1 MNRKVVHIFLAAL
14 VLVMIPGN
22 SEAKKQKKLSSP
34 NAVVATDSLAVQ
46 VPDSLKV
53 NADSLSFNFNADS
66 VSRRILPAPADS
78 TDLMPVFSDE
88 YLDTVKMKKA
98 KSINDYTMI
107 GIQYGVALNQM
118 RFNPSKRQGMLMSP
132 YNFGILY
139 TRYGKM
145 FGYMPYFGFQTGI
158 LFGQE
163 GYTFKKDKETGEY
176 KESVDGA
183 TKATYNLIEVPLLA
197 HLHID
202 VWHLKLIVNLGLYA
216 GYRMSVEREGEYLD
230 PKYATTFY
238 DYDRRFDYGAKA
250 GAGIGLILD
259 PIEFHIQATYRASLG
274 SLYKPNY
281 YSEYYYRFAYPSDI
295 LISAGIHVQLT
306 KRTGKTKA
314 ALRKE
319 AKALIYNDSEDSGP
333 DRLH

>member
-1 MNRKVVHIFLAAL
+1 MSRKIICIIFASLFTCL
-14 VLVMIPGN
+14 VPIN
-22 SEAKKQKKLSSP
+22 SEARKQKKALSDST
-34 NAVVATDSLAVQ
+34 AVSVADTSRLEVAADSIAGRLDSLAAASLDSIDL
-46 VPDSLKV
+46 VPL
-53 NADSLSFNFNADS
+53 
-66 VSRRILPAPADS
+66 
-78 TDLMPVFSDE
+78 FSDE

-107 GIQYGVALNQM
+107 GVQYGVSLSQM
-118 RFNPSKRQGMLMSP
+118 RFNPTKRQGMLISP
-132 YNFGILY
+132 YNFGITY

-145 FGYMPYFGFQTGI
+145 FGYMPYFGFQTGV
-158 LFGQE
+158 LFGQD
-163 GYTFKKDKETGEY
+163 GYIFKKNKETGDY
-176 KESVDGA
+176 NESVDGA
-183 TKATYNLIEVPLLA
+183 TKAVYSYAEVPLLA

-216 GYRMSVEREGEYLD
+216 AYRLEVEREGERLD
-230 PKYATTFY
+230 PQYANTFY

-274 SLYKPNY
+274 SLYRPNY

-295 LISAGIHVQLT
+295 LITAGIHIQLT

-314 ALRKE
+314 ALKKE
-319 AKALIYNDSEDSGP
+319 AKALIYNDQENSGAN
-333 DRLH
+333 R

>member
-1 MNRKVVHIFLAAL
+1 MSRKIICIIFASLFTCL
-14 VLVMIPGN
+14 VPIN
-22 SEAKKQKKLSSP
+22 SEARKQKKALSDST
-34 NAVVATDSLAVQ
+34 AVSVSDTSRLEVAADSIAGRLDSLTAASLDSIDL
-46 VPDSLKV
+46 VPL
-53 NADSLSFNFNADS
+53 
-66 VSRRILPAPADS
+66 
-78 TDLMPVFSDE
+78 FSDE

-107 GIQYGVALNQM
+107 GVQYGVSLSQM
-118 RFNPSKRQGMLMSP
+118 RFNPTKRQGMLILP
-132 YNFGILY
+132 YNFGITY

-145 FGYMPYFGFQTGI
+145 FGYMPYFGFQTGV
-158 LFGQE
+158 LFGQD
-163 GYTFKKDKETGEY
+163 GYVFKKNKETGDY
-176 KESVDGA
+176 NESVDGA
-183 TKATYNLIEVPLLA
+183 TKAVYSYAEVPLLA

-216 GYRMSVEREGEYLD
+216 AYRLEVEREGERLE
-230 PKYATTFY
+230 PQYANTFY

-274 SLYKPNY
+274 SLYRPNY

-295 LISAGIHVQLT
+295 LITAGIHIQLT

-314 ALRKE
+314 ALKKE
-319 AKALIYNDSEDSGP
+319 AKALIYNDQENPGAN
-333 DRLH
+333 R

>member
-1 MNRKVVHIFLAAL
+1 MSRKIICIIFASLFTCL
-14 VLVMIPGN
+14 VPIN
-22 SEAKKQKKLSSP
+22 SEARKQKKALSDST
-34 NAVVATDSLAVQ
+34 AVSVADTSRLEVAADSIAGRLDSLTAASLDSIDL
-46 VPDSLKV
+46 VPL
-53 NADSLSFNFNADS
+53 
-66 VSRRILPAPADS
+66 
-78 TDLMPVFSDE
+78 FSDE

-107 GIQYGVALNQM
+107 GVQYGVSLSQM
-118 RFNPSKRQGMLMSP
+118 RFNPTKRQGMLILP
-132 YNFGILY
+132 YNFGITY

-145 FGYMPYFGFQTGI
+145 FGYMPYFGFQTGV
-158 LFGQE
+158 LFGQD
-163 GYTFKKDKETGEY
+163 GYVFKKNKETGDY
-176 KESVDGA
+176 NESVDGA
-183 TKATYNLIEVPLLA
+183 TKAVYSYAEVPLLA

-216 GYRMSVEREGEYLD
+216 AYRLEVEREGERLD
-230 PKYATTFY
+230 PQYANTFY

-274 SLYKPNY
+274 SLYRPNY

-295 LISAGIHVQLT
+295 LITAGIHIQLT

-314 ALRKE
+314 ALKKE
-319 AKALIYNDSEDSGP
+319 AKSLIYNDQENPGAN
-333 DRLH
+333 R

>member
-1 MNRKVVHIFLAAL
+1 MNRKIICIIFASLFTCL
-14 VLVMIPGN
+14 VPIN
-22 SEAKKQKKLSSP
+22 SEARKQKKALSDST
-34 NAVVATDSLAVQ
+34 AVSVADTSRLEVAADSIAGRLDSLTAASLDSIDL
-46 VPDSLKV
+46 VPL
-53 NADSLSFNFNADS
+53 
-66 VSRRILPAPADS
+66 
-78 TDLMPVFSDE
+78 FSDE

-107 GIQYGVALNQM
+107 GVQYGVSLSQM
-118 RFNPSKRQGMLMSP
+118 RFNPTKRQGMLILP
-132 YNFGILY
+132 YNFGITY

-145 FGYMPYFGFQTGI
+145 FGYMPYFGFQTGV
-158 LFGQE
+158 LFGQD
-163 GYTFKKDKETGEY
+163 GYVFKKNKETGDY
-176 KESVDGA
+176 NESVDGA
-183 TKATYNLIEVPLLA
+183 TKAVYSYAEVPLLA

-216 GYRMSVEREGEYLD
+216 AYRLEVEREGERLD
-230 PKYATTFY
+230 PQYANTFY

-274 SLYKPNY
+274 SLYRPNY

-295 LISAGIHVQLT
+295 LITAGIHIQLT

-314 ALRKE
+314 ALKKE
-319 AKALIYNDSEDSGP
+319 AKALIYNDQENSGAN
-333 DRLH
+333 R

>member
-1 MNRKVVHIFLAAL
+1 MSRKIICIIFVSLFTCL
-14 VLVMIPGN
+14 VPIN
-22 SEAKKQKKLSSP
+22 SEARKQKKALSDST
-34 NAVVATDSLAVQ
+34 AVSVADTSRLEVAADSIAGRLDSLTAASLDSIDL
-46 VPDSLKV
+46 VPL
-53 NADSLSFNFNADS
+53 
-66 VSRRILPAPADS
+66 
-78 TDLMPVFSDE
+78 FSDE

-107 GIQYGVALNQM
+107 GVQYGVSLSQM
-118 RFNPSKRQGMLMSP
+118 RFNPTKRQGMLILP
-132 YNFGILY
+132 YNFGITY

-145 FGYMPYFGFQTGI
+145 FGYMPYFGFQTGV
-158 LFGQE
+158 LFGQD
-163 GYTFKKDKETGEY
+163 GYIFKKNKETGDY
-176 KESVDGA
+176 NESVDGA
-183 TKATYNLIEVPLLA
+183 TKAVYSYAEVPLLA

-216 GYRMSVEREGEYLD
+216 AYRLEVEREGERLD
-230 PKYATTFY
+230 PQYANTFY

-274 SLYKPNY
+274 SLYRPNY

-295 LISAGIHVQLT
+295 LITAGIHIQLT

-314 ALRKE
+314 ALKKE
-319 AKALIYNDSEDSGP
+319 AKALIYNDQENSGAN
-333 DRLH
+333 R